1 MSDKQRRLFDEKFH
15 RQITDYMK
23 CDKKKKD
30 DKEIRE
36 GNMTAEGRIPVQKY
50 LEAEATLAA
59 QKYRAQNKE
68 DIILLEKTI
77 KLNKA
82 STGKCHT
89 VGCASKSANHLV
101 LFISLYILFLFY
113 IAALLL
119 VLCVS
124 IYILKVYYIGALL

>member
-1 MSDKQRRLFDEKFH
+1 
-15 RQITDYMK
+15 MK

-68 DIILLEKTI
+68 DIILLEKTT
-77 KLNKA
+77 KLNKPP
-82 STGKCHT
+82 TGKCHT

-101 LFISLYILFLFY
+101 LF
-113 IAALLL
+113 
-119 VLCVS
+119 VS